1 MITMVGCFIGNFK
14 SKFTKHQG
22 QSPDPL
28 LSLLNP
34 LASVSHINLYDPSA
48 SDPSLFLHVFIVSSK
63 FFASI
68 YFSHFFL

>member
-34 LASVSHINLYDPSA
+34 LASFSHINLYDPSA
-48 SDPSLFLHVFIVSSK
+48 SDPSLFLHVFIVSK
-63 FFASI
+63 
-68 YFSHFFL
+68 